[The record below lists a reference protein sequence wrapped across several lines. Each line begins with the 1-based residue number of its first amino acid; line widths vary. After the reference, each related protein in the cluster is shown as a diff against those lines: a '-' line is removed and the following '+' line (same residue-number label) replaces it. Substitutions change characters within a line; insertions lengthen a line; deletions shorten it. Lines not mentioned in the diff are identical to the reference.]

1 MTMLFQCYFTK
12 CAGSRETIFI
22 IMELTILLVAEKPT
36 ATHVLAAVVTET
48 LNSTLRPLSLT
59 SQVSTYDGEAEGD
72 QVPLH

>member
-12 CAGSRETIFI
+12 CAGSREAIFI
-22 IMELTILLVAEKPT
+22 IMELTILRVAEKPT
-36 ATHVLAAVVTET
+36 ATHLLAAVVTET
-48 LNSTLRPLSLT
+48 LNSTLSPSSLT